1 MGGMEDI
8 WKEIGNQIKL
18 LAFSGLAG
26 AYFRAVLVPESHWG
40 KRLAQGLGGAF
51 SAICLGGL
59 LASFVN
65 HVIEGGFYSYLA
77 AGFIMGA
84 GGEAAVKK
92 IQDRVLGKDD
102 K

>member
-1 MGGMEDI
+1 MFGGMDDI
-8 WKEIGNQIKL
+8 WKEIGHQVKL

-59 LASFVN
+59 LASIVN
-65 HVIEGGFYSYLA
+65 NVIEGGFYSYLA

-92 IQDRVLGKDD
+92 IQDLVLGSD